1 MMRTKPAKSPGVT
14 PWTAGPTTPAA
25 VTVPV
30 TVPPPAGQVGV
41 PAGPG
46 LVAEPQSQTTMPP
59 ATPVWARAT
68 ATRIAQALV
77 IPFLPGRSGRKRRR
91 ARAREAL
98 PPSGIPPRFRDR
110 RYYPSASPTR
120 IVAAPPGCCQVPYG
134 AGRLP
139 ATVAG

>member
-1 MMRTKPAKSPGVT
+1 MVARNVPDPLVRFGGVSVKPLSLADRLT
-14 PWTAGPTTPAA
+14 DPWSALAADTVSPTT
-25 VTVPV
+25 
-30 TVPPPAGQVGV
+30 
-41 PAGPG
+41 
-46 LVAEPQSQTTMPP
+46 
-59 ATPVWARAT
+59 ARAT

-139 ATVAG
+139 ATVAGKEKAPWTGSWSWWRFPFR